1 MPSPN
6 VNRARVRLGEYPFD
20 KGGHPRCSARGRG
33 EKAGALDTLK
43 GFAAPNRSPR
53 PNRDKR
59 AGGAAAQ
66 SATGKSSPDA
76 HARFLSFSSTKASAR
91 RNLARQARTMAG
103 ALLGRTERIVDD
115 GLTIPRN
122 VMVKEAIHPTD
133 LKRFRGILWDKARPH
148 RTSLFETFDEDGRL
162 EDGRVPI
169 YQ

>member
-1 MPSPN
+1 MK
-6 VNRARVRLGEYPFD
+6 A
-20 KGGHPRCSARGRG
+20 ARGRISCHNF
-33 EKAGALDTLK
+33 EREA
-43 GFAAPNRSPR
+43 
-53 PNRDKR
+53 RDSTEIAR
-59 AGGAAAQ
+59 QVTRAAAQ